1 MAIFCLLSFF
11 FEHFFFFSFCI
22 AIVLVCN
29 EYFERGIL
37 QWIYGVF
44 LWMDGW
50 IVAFFRCR
58 RIAHGGYGGYGGCYL
73 LDLEG

>member
-1 MAIFCLLSFF
+1 MAIFCLLSFLSI
-11 FEHFFFFSFCI
+11 FFFFSFCI

-58 RIAHGGYGGYGGCYL
+58 RIAHGGYGGCYL